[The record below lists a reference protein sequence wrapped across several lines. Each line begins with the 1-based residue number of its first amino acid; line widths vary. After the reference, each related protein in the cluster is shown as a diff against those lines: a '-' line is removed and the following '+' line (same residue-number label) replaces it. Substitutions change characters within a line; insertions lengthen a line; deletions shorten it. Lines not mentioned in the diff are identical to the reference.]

1 MEQPPLWRRV
11 VFVDWHGVLSRDPFW
26 SSILQSDSH
35 RLRDRLQAKLGDI
48 FSQPLSHEWMKGV
61 VTSEQIIEQ
70 MALQLPANYREDYLR
85 RRLDDDCRNM
95 RVNVALF
102 KLLHRI
108 RDDGAWVVIATD
120 NMDCFKDTFDRIR
133 SAPRAPRATAE
144 RFAYWVKHCD
154 AIICSSDVQA
164 LKAEDPVGFFGP
176 FLADWGLDFSDA
188 ALIDDR
194 VDNCQ
199 AFAQQGGTALRYA
212 MKSDQPS
219 SVEEPLREW
228 LHGVN
233 TGAAVG
239 MVSVG

>member
-1 MEQPPLWRRV
+1 MQQPPLWRRV

-35 RLRDRLQAKLGDI
+35 PLRKRLQAKLGDV
-48 FSQPLSHEWMKGV
+48 FAQPVSHEWMKGC

-70 MALQLPANYREDYLR
+70 MALQLPDNYGEDYLR

-95 RVNVALF
+95 RVNVPLF
-102 KLLHRI
+102 ELLHSI
-108 RDDGAWVVIATD
+108 RDGALVVIATD
-120 NMDCFKDTFDRIR
+120 NMDCFKETFERIR
-133 SAPRAPRATAE
+133 SARRTSRVAAE
-144 RFAYWVKHCD
+144 RLAYWGKRCD

-176 FLADWGLDFSDA
+176 FLAEWGLDFSDA

-194 VDNCQ
+194 ADNCQ
-199 AFAQQGGTALRYA
+199 AFARQGGTALRYA
-212 MKSDQPS
+212 MKSDHLH
-219 SVEEPLREW
+219 SVEEPLRDW
-228 LHGVN
+228 LRGAG
-233 TGAAVG
+233 TGAVAG